1 MVTKDR
7 IDELVTF
14 INEEIKKK
22 LGKKLDSAY
31 LVGSY
36 AQGKSSQSRPDINW
50 LLIHKDPV
58 EDESRWILGE
68 ILTDAIDKFLS
79 YFTVRPELRP
89 FKFSYPL
96 KRGEDVFVNLSIVTN
111 APTPEEFKKK
121 NRFIPEYVFE
131 GFKSSRKL
139 FYGRDILGELTFL
152 VDKQSIL
159 TSAIEK
165 IIDHKIQLDRVPLVY
180 HLRKDIDLVFNEALT
195 HGKNLVYFG
204 VELVMSNKE
213 LKEKRF
219 LEYFQDKERLIG
231 IYQERLPE
239 AFNLV
244 RDIFEARDN
253 YESWK
258 TDKEK
263 AKKIYLT
270 ASGFAGL
277 LMSSFMRGVFNEK

>member
-1 MVTKDR
+1 MITKDKV
-7 IDELVTF
+7 DNLVAF
-14 INEEIKKK
+14 INKEIRKK
-22 LGKKLDSAY
+22 LGKKLDCAY
-31 LVGSY
+31 LIGSY
-36 AQGKSSQSRPDINW
+36 AQGKFSLSRPDINW

-58 EDESRWILGE
+58 EDESRWVLGE
-68 ILTDAIDKFLS
+68 ILTNAIDKFLDD
-79 YFTVRPELRP
+79 FTVRPELRP

-121 NRFIPEYVFE
+121 NHFLPEYVFE
-131 GFKSSRKL
+131 GYKVGRRLL
-139 FYGRDILGELTFL
+139 FGEDVLGKITFQ
-152 VDKQSIL
+152 VDKPSIL
-159 TSAIEK
+159 ASAMEK
-165 IIDHKIQLDRVPLVY
+165 ILDHKIQLDRVPLVY
-180 HLRKDIDLVFNEALT
+180 HLTKDIDLVFNEALT

-204 VELVMSNKE
+204 VELVMSNQE

-219 LEYFQDKERLIG
+219 LEYFQDKEKLIG

-253 YESWK
+253 YEPWK
-258 TDKEK
+258 KDKEK

-270 ASGFAGL
+270 ASGFANL
-277 LMSSFMRGVFNEK
+277 LMSSFMQGIFNEK